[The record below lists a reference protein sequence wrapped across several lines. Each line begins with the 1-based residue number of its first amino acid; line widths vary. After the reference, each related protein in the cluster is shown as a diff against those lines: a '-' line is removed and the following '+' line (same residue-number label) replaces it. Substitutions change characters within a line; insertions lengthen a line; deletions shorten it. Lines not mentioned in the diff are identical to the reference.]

1 MTKDCFLHTLPNGL
15 RMIHLPVS
23 SPVAYCGLA
32 VNAGARDEGSDE
44 FGLAHFV
51 EHMLFKGTQKR
62 KAWHI
67 LNRMEYVGG
76 ELNACT
82 SKEETFVYS
91 IFMAENY
98 GRAVELIADLAIH
111 SRFPA
116 HEIEKEREVI
126 LDEIQSC
133 EDNPSELIFD
143 EFENIL
149 FEGHPLGHHIL
160 GNRHSLCSFG
170 SESAHAFVRHHYTAG
185 NMVFFS
191 MGNVDPKRIVRL
203 AEKYLSDIPA
213 HAPALHREKPCP
225 APLQPLP
232 CRKKKKTHQSHVLIG
247 GRAFDMYDA
256 KRVPLFLLNNI
267 LGGPGMNSRLNVSLR
282 EKSGL
287 VYNAESNVTAYT
299 DTGLCSVYFGTDPK
313 NRDRVTRLTENELRR
328 LRENRLSDFQ
338 LSAAK
343 KQAIGQ
349 LGISSD
355 HKENLFLGLG
365 KAFLHRDRYERLPE
379 LFAKVNAVT
388 ASQLQDIAN
397 ELFAPE
403 RLFTLIYE

>member
-1 MTKDCFLHTLPNGL
+1 MIKDCFLYTLPNGL
-15 RMIHLPVS
+15 RMIHLPAL

-32 VNAGARDEGSDE
+32 VNAGTRDEGPE
-44 FGLAHFV
+44 ECGLAHFV

-67 LNRMEYVGG
+67 LNRMERVGG
-76 ELNACT
+76 ELNAYT

-91 IFMAENY
+91 IFMAGECE
-98 GRAVELIADLAIH
+98 RAVELIADLAIH

-126 LDEIQSC
+126 LDEIRSY
-133 EDNPSELIFD
+133 EDNPAELIFD
-143 EFENIL
+143 EFENRL

-160 GNRHSLCSFG
+160 GNRRALCSFG
-170 SESAHAFVRHHYTAG
+170 SGSAHEFVRRHYTAG

-191 MGNVDPKRIVRL
+191 MGNMDFRRMVRL
-203 AEKYLSDIPA
+203 AEKYLSDLSTQ
-213 HAPALHREKPCP
+213 APANHREKPSP
-225 APLQPLP
+225 APLLP
-232 CRKKKKTHQSHVLIG
+232 PSCRKKKKTHQSHVLIG
-247 GRAFDMYDA
+247 GRAFDRFDA
-256 KRVPLFLLNNI
+256 RRIPLFLLNNI

-282 EKSGL
+282 EKCGL
-287 VYNAESNVTAYT
+287 VYNVESNVTAYT
-299 DTGLCSVYFGTDPK
+299 DTGLYSIYFGTAPR
-313 NRDRVTRLTENELRR
+313 NRERVIRLVEDELRR
-328 LRENRLSDFQ
+328 LRENRLSGFQ

-343 KQAIGQ
+343 KQLIGQ

-355 HKENLFLGLG
+355 QKENLFLGLG
-365 KAFLHRDRYERLPE
+365 KSFLHHNRYERLPE

-388 ASQLQDIAN
+388 AGQLQDIAN

>member
-15 RMIHLPVS
+15 RMIHLPAF

-32 VNAGARDEGSDE
+32 INAGTRDEQPDE

-76 ELNACT
+76 ELNAYT
-82 SKEETFVYS
+82 SKEETFIYS

-98 GRAVELIADLAIH
+98 ERALELIADLAVH

-116 HEIEKEREVI
+116 REIEKERDVI
-126 LDEIQSC
+126 LDEIRSY
-133 EDNPSELIFD
+133 EDNPSDLIFD
-143 EFENIL
+143 EFENML

-170 SESAHAFVRHHYTAG
+170 SESAHEFVRRHYTAE

-191 MGNVDPKRIVRL
+191 MGNIDFKRTIRL

-213 HAPALHREKPCP
+213 RLPAGHRVKPHP
-225 APLQPLP
+225 APLQPIP
-232 CRKKKKTHQSHVLIG
+232 CRRRKKTHQSHVLIG

-256 KRVPLFLLNNI
+256 RRIPLFLLNNI
-267 LGGPGMNSRLNVSLR
+267 LGGPGMNSRLNISLR
-282 EKSGL
+282 EKCGL
-287 VYNAESNVTAYT
+287 VYNVESNVTTYT

-313 NRDRVTRLTENELRR
+313 NRERVTRLVEDELRR

-349 LGISSD
+349 LGVSSD

-365 KAFLHRDRYERLPE
+365 KSFLHHNRYERLPE

-388 ASQLQDIAN
+388 ANQLQDIAN
-397 ELFAPE
+397 ELFASG